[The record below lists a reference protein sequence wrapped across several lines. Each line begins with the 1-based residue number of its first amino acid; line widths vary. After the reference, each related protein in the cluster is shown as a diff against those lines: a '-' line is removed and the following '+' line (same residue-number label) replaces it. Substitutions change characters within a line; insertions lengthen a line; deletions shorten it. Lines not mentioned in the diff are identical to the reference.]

1 MSKAGRPRVNSKS
14 AIPSPLS
21 EFIDARWGATGLTND
36 EAASKFGF
44 LASNVVSMWR
54 VGRTAVPLARLPMIA
69 DLLGVD
75 LVMLFALWL
84 KQARLRNDGVPATL
98 IEVLE
103 RRLMSANEAEVIRTL
118 RHATRNA
125 DPAFSAAVHSAIALA
140 VTK

>member
-103 RRLMSANEAEVIRTL
+103 RRLVTANEAEVIKTL

-125 DPAFSAAVHSAIALA
+125 DPAFSTSALGAIARAALP
-140 VTK
+140 

>member
-14 AIPSPLS
+14 SVPSPLS
-21 EFIDARWGATGLTND
+21 EFLDAHWDKTGLTND

-103 RRLMSANEAEVIRTL
+103 RRLVTANEAEVIRTL

-140 VTK
+140 ITK

>member
-21 EFIDARWGATGLTND
+21 EFIDSHWDKTGLTND
-36 EAASKFGF
+36 QAAGEFGF
-44 LASNVVSMWR
+44 LASNVISMWR
-54 VGRTAVPLARLPMIA
+54 TGRTAVPISRLPMIA
-69 DLLGVD
+69 DLLKVD
-75 LVMLFALWL
+75 IAMLWVLWL
-84 KQARLRNDGVPATL
+84 KQSRLRNDGVPATL

-103 RRLMSANEAEVIRTL
+103 RRLVTANEAEVIKTL
-118 RHATRNA
+118 RHATRNS

>member
-14 AIPSPLS
+14 AVPSPLS
-21 EFIDARWGATGLTND
+21 EFLDARWGATGLTND

-69 DLLGVD
+69 DILGVD
-75 LVMLFALWL
+75 LVLLFGLWM
-84 KQARLRNDGVPATL
+84 KQSRLRNDGVPATL

-103 RRLMSANEAEVIRTL
+103 RRLMTANEAEVIRTL
-118 RHATRNA
+118 RHATKNA
-125 DPAFSAAVHSAIALA
+125 DPAFSTAQLAAIADAALP
-140 VTK
+140 

>member
-36 EAASKFGF
+36 QAASKFGF

-75 LVMLFALWL
+75 LIMLFTLWL

-103 RRLMSANEAEVIRTL
+103 RRLVTANEAEVIRTL

-125 DPAFSAAVHSAIALA
+125 DPAFSAAVQSAIALA

>member
-1 MSKAGRPRVNSKS
+1 
-14 AIPSPLS
+14 LS

-44 LASNVVSMWR
+44 LASNVISMWR
-54 VGRTAVPLARLPMIA
+54 TGRTAVPISRLPMIA
-69 DLLGVD
+69 DLLKVD
-75 LVMLFALWL
+75 MAMLWVLWL
-84 KQARLRNDGVPATL
+84 KQSRLRNDGVPATL

-103 RRLMSANEAEVIRTL
+103 RRLVTANEAEVIRTL

>member
-1 MSKAGRPRVNSKS
+1 MKKTGRPRVNSKS

-103 RRLMSANEAEVIRTL
+103 RRLVTANEAEVIRTL
-118 RHATRNA
+118 RHATRNG

-140 VTK
+140 VTR

>member
-14 AIPSPLS
+14 AVPSPLS
-21 EFIDARWGATGLTND
+21 EFLDSHWDSTGLTND
-36 EAASKFGF
+36 QAAGKFGF
-44 LASNVVSMWR
+44 LASNVISMWR
-54 VGRTAVPLARLPMIA
+54 TGRTAVPLSRLPMIA
-69 DLLGVD
+69 DLLKVD
-75 LVMLFALWL
+75 LAMLWVLWL
-84 KQARLRNDGVPATL
+84 KQSRLRNDGVPATL

-103 RRLMSANEAEVIRTL
+103 RRLVTANEAEVIRTL

>member
-14 AIPSPLS
+14 AVPSPLS
-21 EFIDARWGATGLTND
+21 EFLDSHWDKTGLTND
-36 EAASKFGF
+36 QAAGKFGF

-69 DLLGVD
+69 DLLRVD

-103 RRLMSANEAEVIRTL
+103 RRLVTANEAEVIRTL

-125 DPAFSAAVHSAIALA
+125 DPAFSAAVQSAIALA